1 MFCARILRAVETG
14 RRRTVTAMTAIR
26 TETQGATCTLTDDEV
41 VERVRG
47 GDLALF
53 EVLMRRHNQ
62 RLFRAVRSI
71 LRDDSEVE
79 DVLQDA
85 YLAAYRNLAG
95 FERRAAFSTWL
106 TRIAMNRAL
115 DRRRRHARVVPLDP
129 LAAEIAASDGGQ
141 TPSHATENPERQ
153 SARREVARVLEDAI
167 DALPDVFRGVYV
179 LRDVEGMNTEETAAS
194 LSLEPSTV
202 RTRLHRARALLRERL
217 SPDLDGVALEAFPFG
232 AWRCDRLV
240 TTVLAPLERARRE
253 VRRSE
258 SLRDLDTVRLP
269 KVVLSRFDRDRLEQL
284 LEKVGPRRNLDALHE
299 EIERAEIVEPEAV
312 PRNVVTMNSVVR
324 FVDEDSDR
332 ESEVKLV
339 FPGDADVEVSRISV
353 LAPIGSALLGLSV
366 GDSIDWPLPKGH
378 RRRLRVVA
386 VPYQPEAAGDPI

>member
-1 MFCARILRAVETG
+1 MH
-14 RRRTVTAMTAIR
+14 VTALAAIG
-26 TETQGATCTLTDDEV
+26 TETQDAPCALTDEEV
-41 VERVRG
+41 VDRVRG

-71 LRDDSEVE
+71 LRDDSDVE

-85 YLAAYRNLAG
+85 YLAAYRNLG
-95 FERRAAFSTWL
+95 EFERRAAFSTWL

-115 DRRRRHARVVPLDP
+115 DRRRRRARVVPLDP
-129 LAAEIAASDGGQ
+129 LGPEIAARDDRQ
-141 TPSHATENPERQ
+141 TQSHATEDPERQ
-153 SARREVARVLEDAI
+153 SARRELARVLEDAI
-167 DALPDVFRGVYV
+167 DALPDLFRGVYV
-179 LRDVEGMNTEETAAS
+179 LRDVEGMNTEETAER

-202 RTRLHRARALLRERL
+202 RTRLHRARGLLREWL
-217 SPDLDGVALEAFPFG
+217 SPDFALEAFPFG
-232 AWRCDRLV
+232 ASRGDRPV
-240 TTVLAPLERARRE
+240 AAVLALLEPARRE
-253 VRRSE
+253 VRRSG
-258 SLRDLDTVRLP
+258 SLRDLDTMRLP
-269 KVVLSRFDRDRLEQL
+269 RVILSRFDRDRLERL
-284 LEKVGPRRNLDALHE
+284 LDKIGPRPNLDALHE

-312 PRNVVTMNSVVR
+312 PRDVVTMNSVVR

-332 ESEVKLV
+332 ESEVRLV

-378 RRRLRVVA
+378 TRRLRVLA